1 MSASALG
8 HTGPGPP
15 ALRHDDE
22 RALFERYARDR
33 DQATRDVLV
42 ERYLPLAR
50 KIASSFRHREDAE
63 DLEQVAAIGLVKAV
77 DRFDLERGLAFSTY
91 AMPTILGEL
100 KRHFRDQSW
109 TLRVPR
115 SVKELAVRVERVST
129 DLVSELGRSPTVPEL
144 ARATN
149 STVER
154 VLEALEATA
163 ARHVS
168 SLDGPYTLTGDP
180 DSARDV
186 SVEDPGYTAVED
198 AAMLEKL
205 LSLLH
210 PRDRLIVE
218 LRFREDRLQ
227 WQIAE
232 VVGVSQMHVSRV
244 IRRSLNQLALAAGGQ
259 PDERGQPATL
269 AELG

>member
-1 MSASALG
+1 LSGSALG

-15 ALRHDDE
+15 DPRHDDE
-22 RALFERYARDR
+22 HALFERFARDR

-50 KIASSFRHREDAE
+50 KLASTFRHSEDSD

-77 DRFDLERGLAFSTY
+77 DRFELERGLAFSTY

-109 TLRVPR
+109 TVRVPR
-115 SVKELAVRVERVST
+115 SVKELAVRVERVSVE
-129 DLVSELGRSPTVPEL
+129 LVSELGRSPTLPEL
-144 ARATN
+144 VNATN
-149 STVER
+149 STGER
-154 VLEALEATA
+154 VLDALEATA

-168 SLDGPYTLTGDP
+168 SLDGPYTLSGEP
-180 DSARDV
+180 DSSRDV
-186 SVEDPGYTAVED
+186 SVEDPGFSAVED

-205 LSLLH
+205 LAVLH

-218 LRFREDRLQ
+218 LRFRDDRLQ

-244 IRRSLNQLALAAGGQ
+244 IRRSINQLALAATTR
-259 PDERGQPATL
+259 PDEGSPHSPL
-269 AELG
+269 GELN

>member
-1 MSASALG
+1 VCDQPD
-8 HTGPGPP
+8 H
-15 ALRHDDE
+15 RHE
-22 RALFERYARDR
+22 EEHALFERYARDR
-33 DQATRDVLV
+33 DHATRDALV

-50 KIASSFRHREDAE
+50 KLAASFRNSEDSD

-77 DRFDLERGLAFSTY
+77 DRFELERGLAFSTY

-109 TLRVPR
+109 TVRVPR
-115 SVKELAVRVERVST
+115 GVKELAVRVERVST
-129 DLVSELGRSPTVPEL
+129 DLMSELGRSPTVPEL

-149 STVER
+149 SSGER
-154 VLEALEATA
+154 VLDALEAMA

-168 SLDGPYTLTGDP
+168 SLDGPYTLTGESDGGH
-180 DSARDV
+180 DV
-186 SVEDPGYTAVED
+186 SVEDPGFSAVED
-198 AAMLEKL
+198 AVMLEKL
-205 LSLLH
+205 LRVLH

-232 VVGVSQMHVSRV
+232 VVGVTQMHVSRV
-244 IRRSLNQLALAAGGQ
+244 IRRSINQLTLAAIAQ
-259 PDERGQPATL
+259 PDERSAHSP
-269 AELG
+269 LGG

>member
-1 MSASALG
+1 VAGPALG
-8 HTGPGPP
+8 HTGSDQPDPH
-15 ALRHDDE
+15 HDDE
-22 RALFERYARDR
+22 LALFERYARDH
-33 DQATRDVLV
+33 DHATRDVLV

-50 KIASSFRHREDAE
+50 KLAASFRHGGDSD

-77 DRFDLERGLAFSTY
+77 DRFELERGLAFSTY

-109 TLRVPR
+109 TVRVPR

-144 ARATN
+144 ALATN
-149 STVER
+149 STGER
-154 VLEALEATA
+154 VLDALEATA

-168 SLDGPYTLTGDP
+168 SLDGPYTVTGESDN
-180 DSARDV
+180 SRDV
-186 SVEDPGYTAVED
+186 SVEDPGFSAVED

-205 LSLLH
+205 LGLLH

-244 IRRSLNQLALAAGGQ
+244 IRRSINQLALAAIGQ
-259 PDERGQPATL
+259 PDEGSAHAPL
-269 AELG
+269 GELG

>member
-1 MSASALG
+1 VSGSALG

-15 ALRHDDE
+15 VPRHDDE
-22 RALFERYARDR
+22 HALFERFARDR
-33 DQATRDVLV
+33 DQAARDVLV

-50 KIASSFRHREDAE
+50 KLAATFRHGEDSE

-77 DRFDLERGLAFSTY
+77 DRFELERGLAFSTY

-109 TLRVPR
+109 TVRVPR
-115 SVKELAVRVERVST
+115 SVKELAVRVERVSVE
-129 DLVSELGRSPTVPEL
+129 LVSELGRSPTVPEL
-144 ARATN
+144 ADATN
-149 STVER
+149 STGER
-154 VLEALEATA
+154 VLDALEATA

-168 SLDGPYTLTGDP
+168 SLDGPHTVTGESDGT
-180 DSARDV
+180 RDV
-186 SVEDPGYTAVED
+186 SVEDPGFSAVED

-205 LSLLH
+205 LCMLH

-244 IRRSLNQLALAAGGQ
+244 IRRSINQLALAALAR
-259 PDERGQPATL
+259 PDEASRQSPLG
-269 AELG
+269 ELS